1 MILAYIYRM
10 NYLHQDKTIPR
21 ARAFSEYLNRFEF
34 QTVIDIDATRDYLA
48 KIDVHAAGLYIG
60 KLGIYYSP
68 KKNAYTLSFQS
79 ISVPAYQDVLK
90 EKWHDFLHG
99 ESPAAQHQGV
109 SAYVDGSFLNDTI
122 GYGAVIVRN
131 NQKIHEISGRLDTQ
145 YNAHR
150 QIAGELKAVTE
161 SVHWCK
167 QQKITA
173 LHIYYD
179 YKGIEMWARG
189 LWKAKTELTQKYQAF
204 MIKQSVVFHFHKVRA
219 HSGDRW
225 NEYADKLAKAG
236 TNPEYST
243 ESNNGDS

>member
-68 KKNAYTLSFQS
+68 KKDAYTLSCKS
-79 ISVPAYQDVLK
+79 ISIAAYHDVLK
-90 EKWHDFLHG
+90 EKWHDFQHR
-99 ESPAAQHQGV
+99 ESPAAQYRGV
-109 SAYVDGSFLNDTI
+109 RAYVDGSFLNNII
-122 GYGAVIVRN
+122 GYGAVIVCN
-131 NQKIHEISGRLDTQ
+131 NQKIHEISGSLDTQ

-150 QIAGELKAVTE
+150 QIAGELKAVIE
-161 SVHWCK
+161 SVRWCTR
-167 QQKITA
+167 QKIA
-173 LHIYYD
+173 DLHIFYD
-179 YKGIEMWARG
+179 YNGIEMWARG
-189 LWKAKTELTQKYQAF
+189 LWKAKNELTKKYQAF
-204 MIKQSVVFHFHKVRA
+204 MIKQSIVFHFHKVRS

-225 NEYADKLAKAG
+225 NEYADKLAKMG
-236 TNPEYST
+236 TNPKNSAED
-243 ESNNGDS
+243 NNGDS